1 MPGDAYHRHVAVV
14 GAHRRQLVCVGR
26 SPAGGIENL
35 DALGQRH
42 AAPVTRRIT
51 NSKTMHSF
59 RSGGGRRDAQRTLQL
74 LDNYIDQHFA
84 IEAAE
89 HSLGRIEGAVLEV
102 LVHGS
107 APAAQ
112 TVILTCRAALT
123 QSACDVTTHIP
134 EFVAAERRRERVHIQ
149 IAYCE
154 ITVMTTLETE
164 QLRRVSSE
172 IAFAVDTQYRAG

>member
-1 MPGDAYHRHVAVV
+1 MPRDTYHRHVAVV
-14 GAHRRQLVCVGR
+14 GAHRRELVRVGR
-26 SPAGGIENL
+26 SPASGFENL
-35 DALGQRH
+35 DAIGQSH
-42 AAPVTRRIT
+42 AALVTRRIT
-51 NSKTMHSF
+51 NSKTTHSLG
-59 RSGGGRRDAQRTLQL
+59 SGGGRRDAQRTLQL
-74 LDNYIDQHFA
+74 LDDHIDQHFA

-89 HSLGRIEGAVLEV
+89 HRLGRIEGAVLEV

-107 APAAQ
+107 AAAAQ

-134 EFVAAERRRERVHIQ
+134 EFVAAERGRERVRIQ

-154 ITVMTTLETE
+154 ITVMTTLKTE

>member
-1 MPGDAYHRHVAVV
+1 MTGEVYHRHVAVV
-14 GAHRRQLVCVGR
+14 CAHRRELVRVGR
-26 SPAGGIENL
+26 SPASGLENL

-42 AAPVTRRIT
+42 AALVTRRIT
-51 NSKTMHSF
+51 NSKMMHSYA
-59 RSGGGRRDAQRTLQL
+59 SGGGRRDAQRTLQL

-89 HSLGRIEGAVLEV
+89 HRLGRIEGAVLEV

-107 APAAQ
+107 AAAAQ

-149 IAYCE
+149 IAYRE

-164 QLRRVSSE
+164 QFRRVGSE
-172 IAFAVDTQYRAG
+172 VAFAVHAQYRAG